1 MRTSYVIGVLGVLT
15 LWGCGDSTAPAGT
28 LSAAQISADVA
39 ASTAPAVATNASVF
53 LGADV
58 GSGASSASMVP
69 VSGAAT
75 PCTVNSASGLLTFSA
90 ESHPDSIAFTRTWE
104 YFSDA
109 GCQNAFDAAST
120 DSIAFT
126 ASLLEVDNDP
136 RFVARAT
143 SAWQLDVTGAP
154 TLATATM
161 HVWNGAGTDADTAT
175 HQTPGLDRT
184 YRGMAFDTAT
194 NVTFPHPLNGATAP
208 SSGTF
213 TRWITVTVTHTTH
226 GVHKVQTTSR
236 HVVVTFNGAT
246 QVPLVVLDESTGAHL
261 LTCTLDLT
269 ARRIIESSCH

>member
-1 MRTSYVIGVLGVLT
+1 MRTSYVIGVLGVLA
-15 LWGCGDSTAPAGT
+15 LWGCGSDSTAPAAT
-28 LSAAQISADVA
+28 LSDVQISADLA

-53 LGADV
+53 LGAEV
-58 GSGASSASMVP
+58 GSGASSASMVR
-69 VSGAAT
+69 AAGT
-75 PCTVNSASGLLTFSA
+75 ATCTVNSASGLMTFSA
-90 ESHPDSIAFTRTWE
+90 ESHPDSISFTRTWE

-109 GCQNAFDAAST
+109 GCENAFDAAAT

-143 SAWQLDVTGAP
+143 SAWQLDVIGAP
-154 TLATATM
+154 TLAGATT

-184 YRGMAFDTAT
+184 YSGAAFDTAA
-194 NVTFPHPLNGATAP
+194 NVTFPHPLNGATVP

-213 TRWITVTVTHTTH
+213 TRWMTVTVTHTTH

-236 HVVVTFNGAT
+236 HIVVTFNGAT
-246 QVPLVVLDESTGAHL
+246 QVPLVVLDDSTGAHL

-269 ARRIIESSCH
+269 ARRLIENSCH